1 VAEVRRQLDRFP
13 TDQEGHMLLA
23 KIQAE
28 DLKDLAGAELTVHR
42 FCAQPG
48 HQPANL
54 AFALYSLADWHLK
67 FGQDRE
73 AAQQDLQQ
81 IIDLLPDSEFAL
93 AAAQRIAHLAS
104 ATGMLAQHERKK
116 FRVTEGV
123 QNLGLLDSTSHL
135 KPAEADPKQLA
146 ADYVKHLEQ
155 HPLDTEAREKLAV
168 IYADHYERL
177 DLATGELE
185 QLIGQPNQP
194 ARLVAH
200 WLNLLADL
208 QVRHGD
214 DYETVYQ
221 TLQRI
226 IDRDPNVAA
235 AEIARHRQAL
245 LKLELKDNEKKQAVK
260 MGTYEQNIGLK
271 QGRAA

>member
-1 VAEVRRQLDRFP
+1 
-13 TDQEGHMLLA
+13 
-23 KIQAE
+23 
-28 DLKDLAGAELTVHR
+28 
-42 FCAQPG
+42 
-48 HQPANL
+48 
-54 AFALYSLADWHLK
+54 
-67 FGQDRE
+67 
-73 AAQQDLQQ
+73 
-81 IIDLLPDSEFAL
+81 
-93 AAAQRIAHLAS
+93 
-104 ATGMLAQHERKK
+104 
-116 FRVTEGV
+116 
-123 QNLGLLDSTSHL
+123 
-135 KPAEADPKQLA
+135 
-146 ADYVKHLEQ
+146 VKHLEQ
-155 HPLDTEAREKLAV
+155 HPLDTEERENLAV

-194 ARLVAH
+194 AKLVAH

-208 QVRHGD
+208 QVRHGA

-235 AEIARHRQAL
+235 AEIARHRQGL
-245 LKLELKDNEKKQAVK
+245 LKLELKANEKKQAVK